1 MRTIAQPASGGRAFP
16 VPQGYRKKSRELV
29 DADSRGMSLRDYFA
43 GQAIAGLLAR
53 PSGEMP
59 AEIAASFAY
68 HFADAMIALNRK
80 DGIL

>member
-1 MRTIAQPASGGRAFP
+1 
-16 VPQGYRKKSRELV
+16 
-29 DADSRGMSLRDYFA
+29 MSLRDYFA

>member
-16 VPQGYRKKSRELV
+16 VPQGYRKKLV
-29 DADSRGMSLRDYFA
+29 DAESRGMSLRDYFA
-43 GQAIAGLLAR
+43 GQAITGLLAR

>member
-1 MRTIAQPASGGRAFP
+1 MNNEAAFP
-16 VPQGYRKKSRELV
+16 VAVP
-29 DADSRGMSLRDYFA
+29 ADWDSVQNGMSLRDYFA
-43 GQAIAGLLAR
+43 GQAITGLLAR

>member
-1 MRTIAQPASGGRAFP
+1 
-16 VPQGYRKKSRELV
+16 
-29 DADSRGMSLRDYFA
+29 
-43 GQAIAGLLAR
+43 
-53 PSGEMP
+53 MP